1 MALEY
6 GHAMHEVFAAI
17 RLWQLATRQE
27 LPGHARV
34 KAHKLFEPARWD
46 AAWKSSMTQSDTER
60 DELMVL
66 AYDIIHS
73 SGFKDDPGDQIRTL
87 NSMELAAIQY
97 IDSTMKYMDNWEIY
111 VKDKD
116 DPQSYVGIENVFD
129 VILTYD
135 DEKQYRFI
143 GTLDALTLDKGRNS
157 RPTLEDNKT
166 AARLDDGWK
175 AAFILSHQVSGY
187 LACASALLG
196 LDIRNARILGLKN
209 KPTGK
214 GEDYWTVSTSRTAEE
229 FHRWA
234 FWFRHTADQYEF
246 YKDHYE
252 YAPRYTH
259 SCNRYFRPCSL
270 ISFCGDTF
278 EGRLEQWDQMIP
290 AALSPSELGVED

>member
-1 MALEY
+1 
-6 GHAMHEVFAAI
+6 
-17 RLWQLATRQE
+17 
-27 LPGHARV
+27 
-34 KAHKLFEPARWD
+34 
-46 AAWKSSMTQSDTER
+46 
-60 DELMVL
+60 MVL

-175 AAFILSHQVSGY
+175 AAFILSHQVSG
-187 LACASALLG
+187 
-196 LDIRNARILGLKN
+196 
-209 KPTGK
+209 
-214 GEDYWTVSTSRTAEE
+214 
-229 FHRWA
+229 
-234 FWFRHTADQYEF
+234 
-246 YKDHYE
+246 
-252 YAPRYTH
+252 
-259 SCNRYFRPCSL
+259 
-270 ISFCGDTF
+270 
-278 EGRLEQWDQMIP
+278 
-290 AALSPSELGVED
+290 